1 MVVAAFVP
9 SVTSGPAI
17 LLGGMIALFACSRVL
32 AARVARGDLAVGL
45 RAVSYF
51 IPIAA
56 ASFAA
61 MLLGRPEIAVGIVF
75 GTSVGAMTT
84 VIGFVALGAP
94 VEAGPPRWRRIW
106 PFQLAAA
113 LLVFV
118 IGFKGTFNWR
128 DAVALGVEGLLLFG
142 LWNDRRDETE
152 QTTASVLNEAAA
164 AAAAGYTEWPRT
176 FPLNYAAPAPPANVH
191 APARMVILILE
202 FMLVAVLLWLGAWSI
217 TQGTVRTA
225 SQLRGMSTSAL
236 AGSIV
241 SLALVL
247 PMTYGSWRRSSGG
260 RGWAPVTTQV
270 GVVLLNL
277 CVLLPL
283 LILLPYLAVHVP
295 QVSAWAGDAM
305 LWNDQL
311 PKLLIFPTPM
321 WRIDNVVLIVVGVLL
336 LPVAI
341 GKWSLGREEG
351 LVLIAGYFFY
361 LTATIASGFELGI
374 SR

>member
-1 MVVAAFVP
+1 MAVGVFQPLVER
-9 SVTSGPAI
+9 GPTI
-17 LLGGMIALFACSRVL
+17 LLAGMVALFACSRVL
-32 AARVARGDLAVGL
+32 AARIARTDLSIGL
-45 RAVSYF
+45 RAIAYF

-56 ASFAA
+56 ASIAA
-61 MLLGRPEIAVGIVF
+61 TLLGRPEIAVGIIF

-84 VIGFVALGAP
+84 VIGFIALASP
-94 VEAGPPRWRRIW
+94 VEAGPPRWRRLW

-118 IGFKGTFNWR
+118 MGFKGTFNWH
-128 DAVALGVEGLLLFG
+128 DAIALSIEGLLLYS
-142 LWNDRRDETE
+142 LWNDRCGLEEIEPENGRTGESVSLPVSGSPPLRVNYASRPVPVWTP
-152 QTTASVLNEAAA
+152 ASVLLFTAEMA
-164 AAAAGYTEWPRT
+164 
-176 FPLNYAAPAPPANVH
+176 
-191 APARMVILILE
+191 LI
-202 FMLVAVLLWLGAWSI
+202 AILLWIGSWSI

-225 SQLRGMSTSAL
+225 ANLRGMSTSAL

-241 SLALVL
+241 SLALVM
-247 PMTYGSWRRSSGG
+247 PMTYGTWRRSTGG
-260 RGWAPVTTQV
+260 RGWGLVTTQI

-277 CVLLPL
+277 CLLLPA

-295 QVSAWAGDAM
+295 VITYWAGDSM
-305 LWNDQL
+305 LWNERL
-311 PKLLIFPTPM
+311 PKLLLFPTPM
-321 WRIDNVVLIVVGVLL
+321 WRIDNVLLIIVGVLL

-361 LTATIASGFELGI
+361 LTATIASGFEPGI

>member
-1 MVVAAFVP
+1 
-9 SVTSGPAI
+9 
-17 LLGGMIALFACSRVL
+17 
-32 AARVARGDLAVGL
+32 VGL

-61 MLLGRPEIAVGIVF
+61 MLLGRPEIAVGVVF

-84 VIGFVALGAP
+84 VIGFIALAAP

-118 IGFKGTFNWR
+118 MGFKGTFNWR
-128 DAVALGVEGLLLFG
+128 DAVALGVEGLLLVS
-142 LWNDRRDETE
+142 LWNDRRDEAE
-152 QTTASVLNEAAA
+152 QTAATVLTEAAA
-164 AAAAGYTEWPRT
+164 GLTGWPGT
-176 FPLNYAAPAPPANVH
+176 FPLNYAAVPPAEVLYT
-191 APARMVILILE
+191 PVRILILIGE
-202 FMLVAVLLWLGAWSI
+202 LALVAVLLWLGAWSI

-225 SQLRGMSTSAL
+225 SHLRGMSTSAL

-247 PMTYGSWRRSSGG
+247 PMTYGTWRRSSGA
-260 RGWAPVTTQV
+260 RGWSPVTTQV

-277 CVLLPL
+277 CALLPA

-295 QVSAWAGDAM
+295 QVSRWAGEAM
-305 LWNDQL
+305 LWNDRL

-361 LTATIASGFELGI
+361 LTATIASGFEPGI

>member
-1 MVVAAFVP
+1 MPLVE
-9 SVTSGPAI
+9 SGPAI
-17 LLGGMIALFACSRVL
+17 LLAGMVALFACSRVL
-32 AARVARGDLAVGL
+32 AARVARGDLSVGL

-61 MLLGRPEIAVGIVF
+61 MLLGRPEIAVGVVF

-84 VIGFVALGAP
+84 VIGFIALAAP

-118 IGFKGTFNWR
+118 MGFKGTFNWH
-128 DAVALGVEGLLLFG
+128 DAVALGVEGLLLYG
-142 LWNDRRDETE
+142 LWNEPRDEAE
-152 QTTASVLNEAAA
+152 QTAGSVLNEAAGSTA
-164 AAAAGYTEWPRT
+164 PVAGWPGT
-176 FPLNYAAPAPPANVH
+176 FPLNYAPLPPAETLYMPV
-191 APARMVILILE
+191 RVVVLIAELT
-202 FMLVAVLLWLGAWSI
+202 LIAVLLWLGAWSI

-225 SQLRGMSTSAL
+225 SQLRGMSTSAM

-247 PMTYGSWRRSSGG
+247 PMTYGTWRRSAGAC
-260 RGWAPVTTQV
+260 GWSPVTTQV

-277 CVLLPL
+277 CALLPA

-295 QVSAWAGDAM
+295 KVSAWAGDAM
-305 LWNDQL
+305 LWNDRL

-361 LTATIASGFELGI
+361 LTATIASGFEPGI

>member
-1 MVVAAFVP
+1 M
-9 SVTSGPAI
+9 
-17 LLGGMIALFACSRVL
+17 
-32 AARVARGDLAVGL
+32 
-45 RAVSYF
+45 
-51 IPIAA
+51 
-56 ASFAA
+56 
-61 MLLGRPEIAVGIVF
+61 
-75 GTSVGAMTT
+75 
-84 VIGFVALGAP
+84 
-94 VEAGPPRWRRIW
+94 
-106 PFQLAAA
+106 
-113 LLVFV
+113 
-118 IGFKGTFNWR
+118 GFKGTFNWR
-128 DAVALGVEGLLLFG
+128 DAVALSVEGLLLIG
-142 LWNDRRDETE
+142 LWNDRRDEAE
-152 QTTASVLNEAAA
+152 QTAGSVLNEAAGASA
-164 AAAAGYTEWPRT
+164 ATAGGPQM
-176 FPLNYAAPAPPANVH
+176 FALNYATVAPAEALYTPV
-191 APARMVILILE
+191 RVLIVIAELA
-202 FMLVAVLLWLGAWSI
+202 LVAVLLWLGAWSI

-260 RGWAPVTTQV
+260 RGWSPVTTQV

-277 CVLLPL
+277 CALLPA
-283 LILLPYLAVHVP
+283 LILLPYVAVHVP
-295 QVSAWAGDAM
+295 QVAGWAGDAM
-305 LWNDQL
+305 LWNDRL

-361 LTATIASGFELGI
+361 LTATIASGFEPGI